1 MISNKFNPNSILHL
15 ATLHTVCDVV
25 GESLRSVS
33 RVLANGKF
41 VQHGVSR
48 TFEHGWTDVVRRARL
63 NLIIFHIFDSNNQDK
78 LKTVISN
85 LRSSTCNF

>member
-15 ATLHTVCDVV
+15 ATLHTVCDVIA

-48 TFEHGWTDVVRRARL
+48 TFEHGWTDVVRARL
-63 NLIIFHIFDSNNQDK
+63 NLIYKYVK
-78 LKTVISN
+78 LLVKTKKIYDN
-85 LRSSTCNF
+85 RICFRLQA

>member
-1 MISNKFNPNSILHL
+1 MISNKFNPNSILLHL
-15 ATLHTVCDVV
+15 ATLHTVCDVIV

-41 VQHGVSR
+41 VQDGVSR

-63 NLIIFHIFDSNNQDK
+63 NVVYSTRIIYITYIKS
-78 LKTVISN
+78 
-85 LRSSTCNF
+85 

>member
-25 GESLRSVS
+25 RESLRSVS

-41 VQHGVSR
+41 VQDGVSR
-48 TFEHGWTDVVRRARL
+48 TFEHGWTDVT
-63 NLIIFHIFDSNNQDK
+63 HDSI
-78 LKTVISN
+78 L
-85 LRSSTCNF
+85 CHF